1 MLERFSSRIYQERR
15 GEMMTV
21 YPTYLRIFAIFS
33 WGLER
38 VGGWWG
44 LGGLG
49 GLGSQGLEGLGFFF
63 FWIVARARSYA
74 TVLSR
79 ASGDQN

>member
-44 LGGLG
+44 LVGVGGFRGSGESGVG
-49 GLGSQGLEGLGFFF
+49 GVGIFFF
-63 FWIVARARSYA
+63 LDCS
-74 TVLSR
+74 TGS
-79 ASGDQN
+79 